1 MTARILVVDDV
12 LANVKLLEARLSA
25 EYFDVR
31 TAASGRE
38 ALELC
43 GRSAVDVVLLDV
55 MMPGMDGFEVCRRL
69 KGDPGT
75 AHIPVVL
82 VTALDQ
88 PADRV
93 QGLEAGADD
102 FLTKPVDELA
112 LVARVRSLARF
123 KQVVDEL
130 RRQVESSG
138 TLGLQPGG
146 KGTPLIDEVGRGRV
160 LLVEDRAS
168 SAERLVAALSQSH
181 SVDLETAPDD
191 ALFRAATGGY
201 DLVVLSSTLKDYDAL
216 RVCSQIR
223 SLERT
228 RDLPILLLAEG
239 EDRARIVRGLDIGV
253 NDYLLRPV
261 DRNELMARV
270 RSQLRRKRYSDRL
283 RDIMQA
289 SLQMAV
295 TDPLTGLH
303 NRRYLESHLGGLIDA
318 AADGDKPLS
327 LMILDIDHFKSVNDT
342 FGHDAGDEVL
352 RSFAERVKTVIRG
365 VDVVCR
371 LGGEEFIIV
380 MPDTALDVAARVAE
394 RVRQSIGDTDFSID
408 KGVRQISITVSI
420 GIAERR
426 NGREADVLMKRAD
439 LALYR
444 SKAQGRNRV
453 SADAA

>member
-12 LANVKLLEARLSA
+12 LPNVKLLEARLSA
-25 EYFDVR
+25 EYFEVR
-31 TAASGRE
+31 TAANGFD
-38 ALELC
+38 ALQLC
-43 GRSAVDVVLLDV
+43 SRSPFDVILLDV

-69 KGDPGT
+69 KADPAT
-75 AHIPVVL
+75 AHVPVVL
-82 VTALDQ
+82 VTALDH

-93 QGLEAGADD
+93 RGLEAGADD

-112 LVARVRSLARF
+112 LIARVRSLARF

-138 TLGLQPGG
+138 TLALQPGAAASA
-146 KGTPLIDEVGRGRV
+146 LVDEGGRGRV

-168 SAERLVAALSQSH
+168 SAERLMATLSEAH
-181 SVDLETAPDD
+181 TVDLETAPDD

-201 DLVVLSSTLKDYDAL
+201 EILVLTSTLKDYDAL
-216 RVCSQIR
+216 RICSQIR

-228 RDLPILLLAEG
+228 RDLPILLMAEG
-239 EDRARIVRGLDIGV
+239 DDRARIVRGLDLGV

-270 RSQLRRKRYSDRL
+270 RSQLRRKRYADRL

-303 NRRYLESHLGGLIDA
+303 NRRYLESHLGGLVDA

-327 LMILDIDHFKSVNDT
+327 LMILDIDHFKAVNDT
-342 FGHDAGDEVL
+342 YGHDAGDEVL
-352 RSFAERVKTVIRG
+352 KAFADRVKTVIRG
-365 VDVVCR
+365 VDVLCR

-380 MPDTALDVAARVAE
+380 MPDTSLDVAGRVAE
-394 RVRQSIGDTDFSID
+394 RVRQTVGGAMFAID
-408 KGVRQISITVSI
+408 KGERQIPVTVSI
-420 GIAERR
+420 GLAERR
-426 NGREADVLMKRAD
+426 NGREADSMMKRAD
-439 LALYR
+439 RALYR
-444 SKAQGRNRV
+444 SKALGRNRV

>member
-12 LANVKLLEARLSA
+12 LPNVKLLEARLSA

-31 TAASGRE
+31 TAANGFD
-38 ALELC
+38 ALQLC
-43 GRSAVDVVLLDV
+43 SRSPFDVILLDV

-69 KGDPGT
+69 KADPAT

-82 VTALDQ
+82 VTALDH

-93 QGLEAGADD
+93 RGLEAGADD

-112 LVARVRSLARF
+112 LIARVRSLARF

-138 TLGLQPGG
+138 TLALQPGAAASA
-146 KGTPLIDEVGRGRV
+146 LVDEGRRGRV

-168 SAERLVAALSQSH
+168 SAERLMATLSEAH
-181 SVDLETAPDD
+181 TVDLETAPDD

-201 DLVVLSSTLKDYDAL
+201 EILVLTSTLKDYDAL
-216 RVCSQIR
+216 RICSQIR

-228 RDLPILLLAEG
+228 RDLPILLMAEG
-239 EDRARIVRGLDIGV
+239 DDRARIVRGLDLGV

-270 RSQLRRKRYSDRL
+270 RSQLRRKRYADRL

-303 NRRYLESHLGGLIDA
+303 NRRYLESHLGGLVDA

-327 LMILDIDHFKSVNDT
+327 LMILDIDHFKAVNDT
-342 FGHDAGDEVL
+342 YGHDAGDDVL
-352 RSFAERVKTVIRG
+352 KAFAERVKTVIRG
-365 VDVVCR
+365 VDVLCR

-380 MPDTALDVAARVAE
+380 MPDTSLDVAGRVAE
-394 RVRQSIGDTDFSID
+394 RVRQTVGGAMFAID
-408 KGVRQISITVSI
+408 KGERHIAVTVSI
-420 GIAERR
+420 GLAERR
-426 NGREADVLMKRAD
+426 NGREADSMMKRAD
-439 LALYR
+439 RALYR
-444 SKAQGRNRV
+444 SKALGRNRV

>member
-12 LANVKLLEARLSA
+12 LPNVKLLEARLSA
-25 EYFDVR
+25 EYFEVR
-31 TAASGRE
+31 TAANGFD
-38 ALELC
+38 ALQLC
-43 GRSAVDVVLLDV
+43 GRSPFDVILLDV

-69 KGDPGT
+69 KADPAT

-82 VTALDQ
+82 VTALDH

-93 QGLEAGADD
+93 RGLEAGADD

-112 LVARVRSLARF
+112 LIARVRSLARF

-130 RRQVESSG
+130 RRQVEASG
-138 TLGLQPGG
+138 TLALQPGAAAG
-146 KGTPLIDEVGRGRV
+146 ALVDEGGRGRV

-168 SAERLVAALSQSH
+168 AAERLMATLSEVH
-181 SVDLETAPDD
+181 TVDLETAPDE

-201 DLVVLSSTLKDYDAL
+201 EILVLTSTLKDYDAL
-216 RVCSQIR
+216 RICSQIR

-228 RDLPILLLAEG
+228 RDLPILLMAEG
-239 EDRARIVRGLDIGV
+239 DDRARIVRGLDLGV

-270 RSQLRRKRYSDRL
+270 RSQLRRKRYADRL

-303 NRRYLESHLGGLIDA
+303 NRRYLESHLGGLVDA

-342 FGHDAGDEVL
+342 YGHDAGDEVL
-352 RSFAERVKTVIRG
+352 KAFAERVKTVIRG
-365 VDVVCR
+365 VDLLCR

-380 MPDTALDVAARVAE
+380 MPDTSLDIAGRVAE
-394 RVRQSIGDTDFSID
+394 RVRQAVGDVMFAID
-408 KGVRQISITVSI
+408 KGERHIPVTVSI
-420 GIAERR
+420 GLAERR
-426 NGREADVLMKRAD
+426 NGREADSMMKRAD
-439 LALYR
+439 RALYR
-444 SKAQGRNRV
+444 SKALGRNRV

>member
-12 LANVKLLEARLSA
+12 LPNVKLLEARLSA
-25 EYFDVR
+25 EYFEVR
-31 TAASGRE
+31 TAANGFD
-38 ALELC
+38 ALQLC
-43 GRSAVDVVLLDV
+43 SRSPFDVILLDV

-69 KGDPGT
+69 KADPAT
-75 AHIPVVL
+75 AHVPVVL
-82 VTALDQ
+82 VTALDH

-93 QGLEAGADD
+93 RGLEAGADD

-112 LVARVRSLARF
+112 LIARVRSLARF

-138 TLGLQPGG
+138 TLALQPGAAAG
-146 KGTPLIDEVGRGRV
+146 ALVDEGGRGRV

-168 SAERLVAALSQSH
+168 SAERLMATLSEAH
-181 SVDLETAPDD
+181 TVDLETAPDD

-201 DLVVLSSTLKDYDAL
+201 EILVLTSTLKDYDAL
-216 RVCSQIR
+216 RICSQIR

-228 RDLPILLLAEG
+228 RDLPILLMAEG
-239 EDRARIVRGLDIGV
+239 DDRARIVRGLDLGV

-270 RSQLRRKRYSDRL
+270 RSQLRRKRYADRL

-303 NRRYLESHLGGLIDA
+303 NRRYLESHLGGLVDA
-318 AADGDKPLS
+318 AADGGKPLS
-327 LMILDIDHFKSVNDT
+327 LMILDIDHFKAVNDT
-342 FGHDAGDEVL
+342 YGHDAGDEVL
-352 RSFAERVKTVIRG
+352 KAFAERVKTVIRG
-365 VDVVCR
+365 VDVLCR

-380 MPDTALDVAARVAE
+380 MPDTSLDVAGRVAE
-394 RVRQSIGDTDFSID
+394 RVRQTVGSAMFAID
-408 KGVRQISITVSI
+408 KGERQIPVTVSI
-420 GIAERR
+420 GLAERR
-426 NGREADVLMKRAD
+426 NGREADSMMKRAD
-439 LALYR
+439 RALYR
-444 SKAQGRNRV
+444 SKALGRNRV

>member
-12 LANVKLLEARLSA
+12 LPNVKLLEARLSA
-25 EYFDVR
+25 EYFEVR
-31 TAASGRE
+31 TAANGFD
-38 ALELC
+38 ALQLC
-43 GRSAVDVVLLDV
+43 SRSPFDVILLDV

-69 KGDPGT
+69 KADPAT
-75 AHIPVVL
+75 AHVPVVL
-82 VTALDQ
+82 VTALDH

-93 QGLEAGADD
+93 RGLEAGADD

-112 LVARVRSLARF
+112 LIARVRSLARF

-138 TLGLQPGG
+138 TLALQPGAAVG
-146 KGTPLIDEVGRGRV
+146 ALVDEGGRGRV

-168 SAERLVAALSQSH
+168 SAERLMATLSEAH
-181 SVDLETAPDD
+181 TVDLETAPDD

-201 DLVVLSSTLKDYDAL
+201 EILVLTSTLKDYDAL
-216 RVCSQIR
+216 RICSQIR

-228 RDLPILLLAEG
+228 RDLPILLMAEG
-239 EDRARIVRGLDIGV
+239 DDRARIVRGLDLGV

-270 RSQLRRKRYSDRL
+270 RSQLRRKRYADRL

-303 NRRYLESHLGGLIDA
+303 NRRYLESHLGGLVDA
-318 AADGDKPLS
+318 AADGGKPLS
-327 LMILDIDHFKSVNDT
+327 LMILDIDHFKAVNDT
-342 FGHDAGDEVL
+342 YGHDAGDEVL
-352 RSFAERVKTVIRG
+352 KAFAERVKTVIRG
-365 VDVVCR
+365 VDVLCR

-380 MPDTALDVAARVAE
+380 MPDTPLDVAGRVAE
-394 RVRQSIGDTDFSID
+394 RVRQTVGGAMFAID
-408 KGVRQISITVSI
+408 KGQRQIPVTVSI
-420 GIAERR
+420 GLAERR
-426 NGREADVLMKRAD
+426 NGREADSMMKRAD
-439 LALYR
+439 RALYR
-444 SKAQGRNRV
+444 SKALGRNRV

>member
-12 LANVKLLEARLSA
+12 LPNVKLLEARLSA

-31 TAASGRE
+31 TAANGFD
-38 ALELC
+38 ALQLC
-43 GRSAVDVVLLDV
+43 SRSPFDVILLDV

-69 KGDPGT
+69 KADPAT
-75 AHIPVVL
+75 AHVPVVL
-82 VTALDQ
+82 VTALDH

-93 QGLEAGADD
+93 RGLEAGADD

-112 LVARVRSLARF
+112 LIARVRSLARF

-138 TLGLQPGG
+138 TLALQPGAAASA
-146 KGTPLIDEVGRGRV
+146 LVDEGRRGRV

-168 SAERLVAALSQSH
+168 SAERLMATLSEAH
-181 SVDLETAPDD
+181 TVDLETAPDD

-201 DLVVLSSTLKDYDAL
+201 EILVLTSTLKDYDAL
-216 RVCSQIR
+216 RICSQIR

-228 RDLPILLLAEG
+228 RDLPILLMAEG
-239 EDRARIVRGLDIGV
+239 DDRARIVRGLDLGV

-270 RSQLRRKRYSDRL
+270 RSQLRRKRYADRL

-303 NRRYLESHLGGLIDA
+303 NRRYLESHLGGLVDA

-327 LMILDIDHFKSVNDT
+327 LMILDIDHFKAVNDT
-342 FGHDAGDEVL
+342 YGHDAGDDVL
-352 RSFAERVKTVIRG
+352 KAFAERVKTVIRG
-365 VDVVCR
+365 VDVLCR

-380 MPDTALDVAARVAE
+380 MPDTSLDVAGRVAE
-394 RVRQSIGDTDFSID
+394 RVRQTVGGAMFAID
-408 KGVRQISITVSI
+408 KGERHIAVTVSI
-420 GIAERR
+420 GLAERR
-426 NGREADVLMKRAD
+426 NGREADSMMKRAD
-439 LALYR
+439 RALYR
-444 SKAQGRNRV
+444 SKALGRNRV

>member
-12 LANVKLLEARLSA
+12 LPNVKLLEARLSA
-25 EYFDVR
+25 EYFEVR
-31 TAASGRE
+31 TAANGFD
-38 ALELC
+38 ALQLC
-43 GRSAVDVVLLDV
+43 SRSPFDVILLDV

-69 KGDPGT
+69 KADPAT
-75 AHIPVVL
+75 AHVPVVL
-82 VTALDQ
+82 VTALDH

-93 QGLEAGADD
+93 RGLEAGADD

-112 LVARVRSLARF
+112 LIARVRSLARF

-138 TLGLQPGG
+138 TLALQPGAAASA
-146 KGTPLIDEVGRGRV
+146 LVDEGGRGRV

-168 SAERLVAALSQSH
+168 SAERLMATLSEAH
-181 SVDLETAPDD
+181 TVDLETAPDD

-201 DLVVLSSTLKDYDAL
+201 EILVLTSTLKDYDAL
-216 RVCSQIR
+216 RICSQIR

-228 RDLPILLLAEG
+228 RDLPILLMAEG
-239 EDRARIVRGLDIGV
+239 DDRARIVRGLDLGV

-270 RSQLRRKRYSDRL
+270 RSQLRRKRYADRL

-303 NRRYLESHLGGLIDA
+303 NRRYLESHLGGLVDA
-318 AADGDKPLS
+318 AADGGKPLS
-327 LMILDIDHFKSVNDT
+327 LMILDIDHFKAVNDT
-342 FGHDAGDEVL
+342 YGHDAGDEVL
-352 RSFAERVKTVIRG
+352 KAFAERVKTVIRG
-365 VDVVCR
+365 VDVLCR

-380 MPDTALDVAARVAE
+380 MPDTSLDVAGRVAE
-394 RVRQSIGDTDFSID
+394 RVRQTVGSAMFAID
-408 KGVRQISITVSI
+408 KGERQIPVTVSI
-420 GIAERR
+420 GLAERR
-426 NGREADVLMKRAD
+426 NGREADSMMKRAD
-439 LALYR
+439 RALYR
-444 SKAQGRNRV
+444 SKALGRNRV